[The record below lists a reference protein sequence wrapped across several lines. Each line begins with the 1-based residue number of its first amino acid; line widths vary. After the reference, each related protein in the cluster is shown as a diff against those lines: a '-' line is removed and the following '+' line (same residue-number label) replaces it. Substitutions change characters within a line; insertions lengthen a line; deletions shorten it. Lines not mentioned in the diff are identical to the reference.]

1 MGFVIGMAGHVDHG
15 KSSVIKALTG
25 IVTARHRE
33 EIEREITIDIGF
45 AHVTI
50 GGVGPVSIIDV
61 PGHEDFVHNMLAGI
75 FGARLALLV
84 IAANEGI
91 MPQTVEHFDILN
103 YCGVSKIIV
112 VLNKADLAAEY
123 DLEYRRLE
131 VEEFLKGT
139 RFENSRTVAF
149 SSASGSGAELLIST
163 IKEEILEL
171 NKAGDARGDKL
182 TLYPV
187 DRVFEKAGFG
197 QILTGTLIEGRLE
210 SDKVYPIMPDGECKV
225 RSLESHSAKFS
236 EVSGNIR
243 AAVNITKTRDAEIRR
258 GSFIVSGE
266 IASLHRFLTVRISA
280 SKNLKHRIKSGAAV
294 KFYFYSACYPAKLRF
309 LERSSLE
316 AGNECYAQIVFDEP
330 CFTLP
335 FKPFIVRTHTDE
347 ETVGGGLVLER
358 TNGFIKNKKAVLE
371 RAAIFK
377 NAGAA
382 DGENELAAVYF
393 AGETARRGF
402 IELTEACAAFK
413 IPKEKILAALS
424 AIQPEDKYFL
434 IKDRLITG
442 ESVVKTF
449 KSSVTGKLD
458 AHLKA
463 NNLIAGL
470 LKPDLIKLCAGGA
483 PDESDNIF
491 YSYLID
497 ELTAEGGLKNAE
509 GILSAAAQQAKGAEK
524 KLDGDSEIIRR
535 KIMKSF
541 DAEPMTPATLDGA
554 KAAVP
559 KNQTDLFNKVVKF
572 LENEKYIFRIFEN
585 YYITSGQLEKYL
597 GAIKEILALKPS
609 FTVIDFKDKTALSR
623 KYAVA
628 VLEFFDKTGVTVRKD
643 NERILK

>member
-45 AHVTI
+45 AHI
-50 GGVGPVSIIDV
+50 AIDGIGPVSIIDV

-112 VLNKADLAAEY
+112 VLNKADLAPEY
-123 DLEYRRLE
+123 DIEYRRME

-139 RFENSRTVAF
+139 RFENSRIVAF

-171 NKAGDARGDKL
+171 NKAGDTRSDKL

-258 GSFIVSGE
+258 GSFIVSDE
-266 IASLHRFLTVRISA
+266 IAALHRFLTVKISA
-280 SKNLKHRIKSGAAV
+280 SKNLKHKIKSGAAV
-294 KFYFYSACYPAKLRF
+294 KFYFYSACYPAKLRL

-330 CFTLP
+330 CFSLP

-347 ETVGGGLVLER
+347 ETIGGGLVLER
-358 TNGFIKNKKAVLE
+358 SNSFIKNKKAVLQ
-371 RAAIFK
+371 RVAIFK

-382 DGENELAAVYF
+382 SSENELAAAYF
-393 AGETARRGF
+393 AGEAARRGF
-402 IELTEACAAFK
+402 IEITEACAAFK
-413 IPKEKILAALS
+413 IPKEKI
-424 AIQPEDKYFL
+424 PEAVSVIKPADKYFL

-442 ESVVKTF
+442 ENIVKTF
-449 KSSVTGKLD
+449 KSAVIDKLG

-463 NNLIAGL
+463 NSLIAGL
-470 LKPDLIKLCAGGA
+470 LKPDIIKLCAGGA
-483 PDESDNIF
+483 LDDNDNLF
-491 YSYLID
+491 YSHLID
-497 ELTAEGGLKNAE
+497 VLSAEGALKNAE
-509 GILSAAAQQAKGAEK
+509 GILSIAVQVKGTGK

-541 DAEPMTPATLDGA
+541 DAEPLTPANLDGA

-559 KNQTDLFNKVVKF
+559 KNQADLFNKVVKF
-572 LENEKYIFRIFEN
+572 LENEKDIFKIFEN
-585 YYITSGQLEKYL
+585 YYITSGQLEKYHS
-597 GAIKEILALKPS
+597 AIKEIIRLKPS
-609 FTVIDFKDKTALSR
+609 FTVIDFKDKTNLSR

-628 VLEFFDKTGVTVRKD
+628 ILEFFDKTGVTVRKE
-643 NERILK
+643 NERFLK